1 MVRDKLY
8 IDCDL
13 YKPKTERDRNE
24 NVHDVLSF
32 IQWRNIAQQYERST
46 NEPQISQ
53 LERFPRVQTRY
64 DYQTIRQW
72 LLDRHRLN
80 SKFAI

>member
-1 MVRDKLY
+1 MERDKLY

-13 YKPKTERDRNE
+13 YKPNTEGDGNE

-32 IQWRNIAQQYERST
+32 IQRRNITHQYERST

-53 LERFPRVQTRY
+53 LERFPCVQTRF
-64 DYQTIRQW
+64 DYQTIKNADDSGR
-72 LLDRHRLN
+72 N
-80 SKFAI
+80 T